1 MACFTV
7 DHLDDGTAR
16 LLDVFERRG
25 LTTTVFVEGRHGEER
40 PEQVAEIA
48 RRGHEVGMHGWAH
61 EQWDALDPHEEKTLA
76 WRATGA
82 LKAATGRAVRGFRAP
97 GGARSEETAT
107 ILLDLGYR
115 YDASLGDGMRTS
127 VLAPGLAHVP
137 FVWNGVDGAHYLADP
152 PPPPSE
158 VERQWTSA
166 LEKVGEKGGLFVTVC
181 HGFITGADDERLAAF
196 DRVIGS
202 AQENG
207 FELLTGGQLAK
218 RVLAG

>member
-1 MACFTV
+1 
-7 DHLDDGTAR
+7 
-16 LLDVFERRG
+16 
-25 LTTTVFVEGRHGEER
+25 
-40 PEQVAEIA
+40 
-48 RRGHEVGMHGWAH
+48 
-61 EQWDALDPHEEKTLA
+61 
-76 WRATGA
+76 
-82 LKAATGRAVRGFRAP
+82 
-97 GGARSEETAT
+97 
-107 ILLDLGYR
+107 
-115 YDASLGDGMRTS
+115 MRTS